1 MTAAS
6 TTFEIRPRE
15 AKAANVDYVLLVTT
29 LALGALGLLMIFTVT
44 APRLESIGL
53 SRSQDMVRQSIFA
66 GVGLVVLVVA
76 TLLTDH
82 MWKLLAPYSYLGA
95 IVLLILVMTPLGGT
109 RQGAQRW
116 IPLGIFDLQPSEFA
130 KPAVIL
136 VLALLLSSVEENR
149 MPWLR
154 VFQSIGLVAFPSVLI
169 FLQPDLGTMLVFGFV
184 LLAMLFVAGTT
195 IRQLVLLLAGGVIA
209 LIVLFQLDLLKEYQL
224 DRLTGFLNSGQ
235 ETLTINYN
243 QAQSQVAIGAGGLFG
258 RGLFE
263 GTQTNLAFVPAQRTD
278 FVFTAVGEQLGFA
291 GAVLVLGLYAVM
303 VWRMLM
309 ISAVARD
316 RFGQL
321 VAAGAAAMV
330 GFHVFVNVGM
340 TIGLLPVTG
349 LPLPFLS
356 YGGSFFGA
364 MALTVGI
371 VHAVYLR
378 RTRSPGERRAK
389 RAKAR
394 T

>member
-6 TTFEIRPRE
+6 TAFEIKPRE
-15 AKAANVDYVLLVTT
+15 AKATSIDFVLLITT
-29 LALGALGLLMIFTVT
+29 VALAALGLLMIFTVT
-44 APRLESIGL
+44 APRLESIGVP
-53 SRSQDMVRQSIFA
+53 RSQDMVRQSIFA
-66 GVGLVVLVVA
+66 GVALVVLVVA
-76 TLLTDH
+76 TSISDR
-82 MWKLLAPYSYLGA
+82 MWKLLAPYAYGGA
-95 IVLLILVMTPLGGT
+95 IVLLILAMTPLGGI

-154 VFQSIGLVAFPSVLI
+154 IAQAMGLVALPSVLI

-184 LLAMLFVAGTT
+184 LVAMLFVAGTT
-195 IRQLVLLLAGGVIA
+195 LRQLTLLLIGGVIA
-209 LIVLFQLDLLKEYQL
+209 LIALFQLDLLKEYQL
-224 DRLTGFLNSGQ
+224 DRLAGFLNAGQ
-235 ETLTINYN
+235 ETLTVNYN
-243 QAQSQVAIGAGGLFG
+243 QTQSQVAIGAGGLFG

-278 FVFTAVGEQLGFA
+278 FVFTAVGEQMGFA
-291 GAVLVLGLYAVM
+291 GGALVLGLYALL
-303 VWRMLM
+303 VWRMLL
-309 ISAVARD
+309 IAAVARD

-340 TIGLLPVTG
+340 TVGLLPVTG
-349 LPLPFLS
+349 LPLPFMS
-356 YGGSFFGA
+356 YGGSFLGA
-364 MALTVGI
+364 MAMTVGI
-371 VHAVYLR
+371 VHSIYLR
-378 RTRSPGERRAK
+378 RSRSPGERRAR
-389 RAKAR
+389 RARAAA
-394 T
+394 